1 MAEVERIPMIPQDP
15 TGAFEWVL
23 THVIGLDTAQK
34 RARITGLGGVTTIDD
49 LLLVNIDRLLEC
61 LTDNTTVMSQT
72 RLQTLKQW
80 AEEQYDMNDITP
92 QPSAVNIK

>member
-1 MAEVERIPMIPQDP
+1 MAKVERIPMIPQDP
-15 TGAFEWVL
+15 AAAFEWVL

-34 RARITGLGGVTTIDD
+34 RSRITVLGAVTTIDN